1 VNVTRFYVQ
10 SPLPNILLNMSNIL
24 LKDKVVSMT
33 LINEKVV
40 MDFYLKLIDKD
51 EIKFLVGK
59 EAEKKIVKEK
69 ISLLKKSEEIHDKIH
84 SAKELW
90 KALFEISMEYI
101 DPDKQGYDDLF
112 KYFDEFVK
120 FEELIFASDSFYR
133 DHTLHSLW
141 VYFLGEYLH
150 KKPEFSFLFQ
160 NLNRHLKVSAF
171 INEYYKDLEV
181 PNIFGELNFLL
192 SRVAEVLEYEDS
204 VRCVIALTHD
214 LGYPLKKISKI
225 NKSIRNVL
233 PFFSISKFGEFDFHF
248 ENVQQFYIENLLEI
262 LSQNIS
268 FIIEISD
275 FTFEERQI
283 VQEMIDKINKISTF
297 LFNLQEPSE
306 EEFLELRLLLSQAT
320 DKQAD
325 ILRRIYT
332 IKGAIQKD
340 MSAILRYSNDFE
352 HYTHGIMSAY
362 LLMKTLK
369 AFSNLPIIYS
379 NPDNIEL
386 DNLNIAAVN
395 SKMIILK
402 AMTDHTSQG
411 FQIRDFTKNSE
422 VLILFDEME
431 EFSRISR
438 ANQYRQY
445 VNEFCKT
452 DLSVEEGILNIDFI
466 FDDEN
471 VADLDPEIT
480 FRDKCKRFTTVFDI
494 KNLADHIKIRFRSIG
509 RLPQNKN
516 TYELFIEK
524 DNVRISINGEEK
536 ELTEYLKTKEI

>member
-1 VNVTRFYVQ
+1 
-10 SPLPNILLNMSNIL
+10 
-24 LKDKVVSMT
+24 MT

-40 MDFYLKLIDKD
+40 MDFYLKLINKD

-59 EAEKKIVKEK
+59 EKEKKIIREK

-84 SAKELW
+84 CAKELW
-90 KALFEISMEYI
+90 KALFEVSMEYI

-171 INEYYKDLEV
+171 INEHYKDLEV
-181 PNIFGELNFLL
+181 PNIFGELNVLL
-192 SRVAEVLEYEDS
+192 SRVTEVLEYEDS
-204 VRCVIALTHD
+204 VRCAIALTHD

-248 ENVQQFYIENLLEI
+248 ENIQQFYIENLLEI
-262 LSQNIS
+262 LSLNIS
-268 FIIEISD
+268 FVIEISD

-283 VQEMIDKINKISTF
+283 VQEMIDKINKVSTF

-306 EEFLELRLLLSQAT
+306 EEFLELRLLLNQAT
-320 DKQAD
+320 EKQVD

-332 IKGAIQKD
+332 IKGAMQKD

-369 AFSNLPIIYS
+369 AFSNLPIVYS

-386 DNLNIAAVN
+386 DNLNIASVN
-395 SKMIILK
+395 SKMIILR

-422 VLILFDEME
+422 VLILFDEIE

-452 DLSVEEGILNIDFI
+452 DLSVKDGVLNIDFI

-480 FRDKCKRFTTVFDI
+480 FKDKCKRFTTVFDI

-509 RLPQNKN
+509 RLPQNTN
-516 TYELFIEK
+516 TYELFIER

-536 ELTEYLKTKEI
+536 ELAEYLKTKEI

>member
-1 VNVTRFYVQ
+1 
-10 SPLPNILLNMSNIL
+10 
-24 LKDKVVSMT
+24 
-33 LINEKVV
+33 
-40 MDFYLKLIDKD
+40 
-51 EIKFLVGK
+51 
-59 EAEKKIVKEK
+59 
-69 ISLLKKSEEIHDKIH
+69 
-84 SAKELW
+84 
-90 KALFEISMEYI
+90 
-101 DPDKQGYDDLF
+101 
-112 KYFDEFVK
+112 
-120 FEELIFASDSFYR
+120 
-133 DHTLHSLW
+133 
-141 VYFLGEYLH
+141 
-150 KKPEFSFLFQ
+150 
-160 NLNRHLKVSAF
+160 
-171 INEYYKDLEV
+171 
-181 PNIFGELNFLL
+181 
-192 SRVAEVLEYEDS
+192 
-204 VRCVIALTHD
+204 
-214 LGYPLKKISKI
+214 
-225 NKSIRNVL
+225 
-233 PFFSISKFGEFDFHF
+233 
-248 ENVQQFYIENLLEI
+248 
-262 LSQNIS
+262 
-268 FIIEISD
+268 
-275 FTFEERQI
+275 
-283 VQEMIDKINKISTF
+283 MIDKINKISTF

-320 DKQAD
+320 EKQVD

-332 IKGAIQKD
+332 IKGSMQKD

-369 AFSNLPIIYS
+369 AFSNLPIVYS

-386 DNLNIAAVN
+386 DGLNIASVN

-422 VLILFDEME
+422 VLILFDEIE

-452 DLSVEEGILNIDFI
+452 DLSVKDGVLNIDFI

-509 RLPQNKN
+509 KLPQNKN
-516 TYELFIEK
+516 IYELFIER

-536 ELTEYLKTKEI
+536 ELAEYLKTKEI

>member
-1 VNVTRFYVQ
+1 QYVNEFCKTDLSVKDGV
-10 SPLPNILLNMSNIL
+10 LNI
-24 LKDKVVSMT
+24 
-33 LINEKVV
+33 
-40 MDFYLKLIDKD
+40 DFIFDD
-51 EIKFLVGK
+51 ENVADL
-59 EAEKKIVKEK
+59 
-69 ISLLKKSEEIHDKIH
+69 
-84 SAKELW
+84 
-90 KALFEISMEYI
+90 
-101 DPDKQGYDDLF
+101 DP
-112 KYFDEFVK
+112 
-120 FEELIFASDSFYR
+120 DSFYR

-204 VRCVIALTHD
+204 VRCVTALTHD

-225 NKSIRNVL
+225 NKSIRSVL
-233 PFFSISKFGEFDFHF
+233 PFFSISKFGEFDFQF

-262 LSQNIS
+262 LSLNIS
-268 FIIEISD
+268 FVIEISD

-283 VQEMIDKINKISTF
+283 VQEMIDKINKISTY

-369 AFSNLPIIYS
+369 AFSNLPIVYS

-386 DNLNIAAVN
+386 
-395 SKMIILK
+395 
-402 AMTDHTSQG
+402 
-411 FQIRDFTKNSE
+411 
-422 VLILFDEME
+422 
-431 EFSRISR
+431 
-438 ANQYRQY
+438 
-445 VNEFCKT
+445 
-452 DLSVEEGILNIDFI
+452 
-466 FDDEN
+466 
-471 VADLDPEIT
+471 
-480 FRDKCKRFTTVFDI
+480 
-494 KNLADHIKIRFRSIG
+494 
-509 RLPQNKN
+509 
-516 TYELFIEK
+516 
-524 DNVRISINGEEK
+524 
-536 ELTEYLKTKEI
+536 